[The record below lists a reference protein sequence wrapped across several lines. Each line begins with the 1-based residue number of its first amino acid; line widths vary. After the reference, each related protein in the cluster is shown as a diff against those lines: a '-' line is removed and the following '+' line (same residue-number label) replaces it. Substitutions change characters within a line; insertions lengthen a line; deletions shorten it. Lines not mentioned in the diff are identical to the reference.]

1 MPISFENS
9 DDLLMNSSIGI
20 HFVSSEGVVL
30 YANQHELDLLGYDRE
45 EYVGHHVS
53 EFQLDGDGLDDLMS
67 RLVANEPLKNYPA
80 RVRGKLGTK
89 YMLYNSN
96 VYREDGRFVHTRCF
110 STDIDVEVYDVM
122 KATSK
127 YFRPSS

>member
-53 EFQLDGDGLDDLMS
+53 EFQLDGDVLDDLMR

-96 VYREDGRFVHTRCF
+96 VYREDGHFVHTRCF